1 MDLWEDIK
9 DDPRYYILLSFFVIG
24 IIALIVWAI
33 FALIKMKMNKMKMNK
48 MKMNKKKIK
57 MKNLNLID

>member
-48 MKMNKKKIK
+48 KKIK